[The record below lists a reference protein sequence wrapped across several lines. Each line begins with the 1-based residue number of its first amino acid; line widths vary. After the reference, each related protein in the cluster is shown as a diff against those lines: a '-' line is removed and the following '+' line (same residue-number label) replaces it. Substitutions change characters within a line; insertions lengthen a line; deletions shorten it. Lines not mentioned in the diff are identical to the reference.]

1 LQVWNDPGVWVS
13 YDPGGQ
19 GGRYGAT
26 LGNEITITAYSLRM
40 GRWTVAATL
49 VHELAHVNGAPGTDK
64 QAEHTLASCLLHKLE
79 NPNIIGRI
87 TNPSVPRLA

>member
-1 LQVWNDPGVWVS
+1 VWVS

-26 LGNEITITAYSLRM
+26 LGNEITITAYALRM

-64 QAEHTLASCLLHKLE
+64 QAEHTLASCLLQKLE
-79 NPNIIGRI
+79 DPTIIGRI
-87 TNPSVPRLA
+87 MTPSAPRLA